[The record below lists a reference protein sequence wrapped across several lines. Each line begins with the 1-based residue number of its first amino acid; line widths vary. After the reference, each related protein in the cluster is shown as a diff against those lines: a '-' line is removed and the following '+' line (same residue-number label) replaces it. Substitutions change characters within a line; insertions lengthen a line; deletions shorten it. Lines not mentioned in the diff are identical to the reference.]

1 MQTAGLWTRPLAY
14 LEGCRAQYGK
24 RFTLN
29 LLGQDPFVLLSD
41 PAEVKQLFTAPP
53 EDLHPGAGAQ
63 ILEPVLGPGSL
74 LLLDGEKHLA
84 RRRLIL
90 PAFRANH
97 GADLERSIATA
108 AEREIARWPRG
119 RPLALHPRLQAL
131 TLEVMLRTVFGWG
144 ESERLAQLRPR
155 MTAMVDYGNRNPL
168 STVPADQLPKGFGPH
183 ASFARLR
190 KQVDALLY
198 AEIVERRT
206 AEAANGDCGAG
217 VLATLIAARD
227 SEGEPMPADDI
238 RDELMTLLVVGHET
252 TGTELAW
259 AFERLVRSPQVLR
272 RLNAELDA
280 GSDAYLRAV
289 LQETLRRRP
298 ALPTSSPRRVGR
310 RIEIG
315 GWTYEP
321 GVQLVANIYL
331 LHHDPEIYPDPYAF
345 RPERFLER
353 EPGTYTWIPFGGGR
367 RRCIGS
373 GFAMLEMAVI
383 LRTVLAHAE
392 LSAGD
397 RPGAASAEVSRRRSF
412 AVGPGRGAE
421 TLLRDRPAPPAPLL
435 DAAH

>member
-1 MQTAGLWTRPLAY
+1 MQTVGLWTRPLAY

-41 PAEVKQLFTAPP
+41 PGEVKELFTAPP

-97 GADLERSIATA
+97 TAELERMIAEVA
-108 AEREIARWPRG
+108 ATEIARWPRG
-119 RPLALHPRLQAL
+119 RALALHPRLQAL
-131 TLEVMLRTVFGWG
+131 TLEVMLRTVFGWA
-144 ESERLAQLRPR
+144 ESERIDELRPR
-155 MTAMVDYGNRNPL
+155 MTAMVDYGNSNPL
-168 STVPADQLPKGFGPH
+168 STVPAEQLPKGFGPH

-190 KQVDALLY
+190 SQVDELLY
-198 AEIVERRT
+198 AENADRRA
-206 AEAANGDCGAG
+206 AEAAGGPPPPDGGG
-217 VLATLIAARD
+217 VLETLIAARD
-227 SEGEPMPADDI
+227 EAGEPMPAEEI

-259 AFERLVRSPQVLR
+259 AFERLVRSPDVLR

-280 GSDAYLRAV
+280 GSDTYLRAV
-289 LQETLRRRP
+289 IQETLRRRP
-298 ALPTSSPRRVGR
+298 ALPTSSPRKVGR

-315 GWTYEP
+315 GWSYDP

-331 LHHDPEIYPDPYAF
+331 LHHDPEIYPEPYAF

-383 LRTVLAHAE
+383 LRAVLARAE

-397 RPGAASAEVSRRRSF
+397 GPGSTRAEVSRRRSF
-412 AVGPGRGAE
+412 AIGPGRGAE
-421 TLLRDRPAPPAPLL
+421 TLLRDRAVPIA
-435 DAAH
+435 